1 MAEGKFEVR
10 PAKPDDIGEV
20 AKLAAVMVRMHH
32 AWDPQRFAIFREPIE
47 EGYGNWLSQELQN
60 RKALVMVAVKTARG
74 KSKVLGYAYARLEG
88 RDYNRL
94 MDACGFLHD
103 IVVAEEARGSGVGEA
118 ILEGVAEWMTQR
130 GAPRLILETAA
141 ANETAQ
147 RFFRKRGFRPT
158 MIEMA
163 RELPKPPGL
172 FDDA

>member
-1 MAEGKFEVR
+1 MAQAKLEVR
-10 PAKPDDIGEV
+10 PARPDELGEV
-20 AKLAAVMVRMHH
+20 AKLAALMVRMHH

-47 EGYGNWLSQELQN
+47 EGYGNWLAQELQN
-60 RKALVMVAVKTARG
+60 RKALVLVAARTTRG
-74 KSKVLGYAYARLEG
+74 MTKILGYAYARLEG

-103 IVVAEEARGSGVGEA
+103 IVVAEEARGTGVGDA
-118 ILEGVAEWMTQR
+118 LLEGVAAWMTQR

-147 RFFRKRGFRPT
+147 RFFQKRGFRQT

-163 RELPKPPGL
+163 RELPKPLGL
-172 FDDA
+172 FDKA